1 MITIKSDREIKLM
14 QEACKV
20 AALVHKAVEESI
32 KPGMTTYE
40 LDNIAEKAMRKNG
53 GIPAEKG
60 YPSGI
65 EDVPDFPASTCIS
78 INDEVI
84 HGVPSKSRI
93 IKDGDIVS
101 VDLVVLKNGYN
112 GDVARTYLVRR
123 RKTRS

>member
-14 QEACKV
+14 REACKV
-20 AALVHKAVEESI
+20 AALTHKAVEESI

-40 LDNIAEKAMRKNG
+40 LDIIAENAMKKNG

-60 YPSGI
+60 YPSDVEG
-65 EDVPDFPASTCIS
+65 VPDFPASTCIS
-78 INDEVI
+78 INNEVI
-84 HGVPSKSRI
+84 HGIPSKSKI

-112 GDVARTYLVRR
+112 GDVARTYLVR
-123 RKTRS
+123 KC